1 MHSQSHVSGLGR
13 LRAWMRGEVATL
25 HPGCFALAMATGI
38 MTLVMWVATW
48 RIPFLVLFGI
58 WKHGVRRV
66 PLHYTSI
73 LWSLVFPLGMYG
85 IASLRLSLAAELPAL
100 KTLSA
105 AMTWVAPCGVDRDC
119 ARPRANCRQRYQHF
133 DQARPGAA

>member
-25 HPGCFALAMATGI
+25 HPGSFALVMATGI
-38 MTLVMWVATW
+38 VTLVMWTWATW
-48 RIPFLVLFGI
+48 IPFLVLFGI
-58 WKHGVRRV
+58 WKHGARRL
-66 PLHYTSI
+66 PLRYMPM

-85 IASLRLSLAAELPAL
+85 IASLRLSLAAELPGL

-105 AMTWVAPCGVDRDC
+105 AMTWVALAAWIATALGLALP
-119 ARPRANCRQRYQHF
+119 CRQRYQHF
-133 DQARPGAA
+133 DRARPGAA